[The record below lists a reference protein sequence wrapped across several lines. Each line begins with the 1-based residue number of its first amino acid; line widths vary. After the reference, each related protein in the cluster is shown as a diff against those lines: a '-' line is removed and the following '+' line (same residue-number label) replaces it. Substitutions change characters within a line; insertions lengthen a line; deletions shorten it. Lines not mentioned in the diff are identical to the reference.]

1 MAGCARWLPCVCVH
15 VPHPAVFWLG
25 PYTATETVQQ
35 LMSDLGLR
43 GLKVLAE
50 GGGGADDAFSMGA
63 AALGF
68 VPDLGPEV
76 DARHAASLL
85 VASLARLASSYLPM
99 SEGELMFQPRGIKDC
114 IRRPHVA
121 HLTPSSFTSIFE
133 LLAASVVACKWSPE
147 VVAVAQVRLG
157 RACIVVCVC
166 VCVCVGVSV
175 CWCVAWCRVPARL

>member
-1 MAGCARWLPCVCVH
+1 MTWLAAPAGCLVCVCTFLTLLC
-15 VPHPAVFWLG
+15 FWPG

-147 VVAVAQVRLG
+147 VVAVAQVRLYV
-157 RACIVVCVC
+157 CVCVC
-166 VCVCVGVSV
+166 VCVCVGMLRGAV
-175 CWCVAWCRVPARL
+175 CVAARL